1 MSKNKNVLQKGSALD
16 EGEAAWG
23 TREGFLQLFLQIQK
37 VSFFMSSVVFTNKKV
52 SNYFPQSLTLAE
64 GEAAWCAR
72 EGSHRQSGCVGQ
84 RRRDTGEGYID
95 NIEEKTM
102 MCKYCDC
109 CD

>member
-1 MSKNKNVLQKGSALD
+1 
-16 EGEAAWG
+16 
-23 TREGFLQLFLQIQK
+23 
-37 VSFFMSSVVFTNKKV
+37 MSSVVFTNKKV
-52 SNYFPQSLTLAE
+52 SNYFPKSLTLAE

-72 EGSHRQSGCVGQ
+72 EGSHRQGGCVGQ
-84 RRRDTGEGYID
+84 RRRDTGEGNID